1 MSSGRFDLLAAARDA
16 LLGRALFGRR
26 LCGGLGFLAGHPLL
40 RRRGGIVPGRFDRQI
55 VVDRPE
61 RKGRAQILR
70 VHARKVKIDADVDL
84 DDIAGLTTGFT
95 GADLANLINEA
106 AILATRRGATTVALE
121 DFVAAVERIIAG
133 AERRSRILNA
143 EERRR
148 VAHHEMGHALVAAG
162 LPSADP
168 VQKVSIIPRSIGALG
183 YTLQR
188 PTEDRFL

>member
-1 MSSGRFDLLAAARDA
+1 TIAPSVS
-16 LLGRALFGRR
+16 
-26 LCGGLGFLAGHPLL
+26 
-40 RRRGGIVPGRFDRQI
+40 
-55 VVDRPE
+55 VDE
-61 RKGRAQILR
+61 
-70 VHARKVKIDADVDL
+70 
-84 DDIAGLTTGFT
+84 IAGLTPGFT

-106 AILATRRGATTVALE
+106 AILATRRGGSTVAME

-143 EERRR
+143 DERRR
-148 VAHHEMGHALVAAG
+148 VAYHEMGHALVAAG

-188 PTEDRFL
+188 PTE